1 VDKLIRLVAEYG
13 RGKDF
18 ERKKVTRVTYMQDD
32 EEVTVEGDDILT
44 HRFPVAYDL
53 LVCAEDGQST
63 VSHQGLRAVSVFSE
77 PDAEP

>member
-1 VDKLIRLVAEYG
+1 MIRLVAEYG

-18 ERKKVTRVTYMQDD
+18 ERMNVTRVIYMQDA

-44 HRFPVAYDL
+44 HRFPVVYDL

-77 PDAEP
+77 PDEDL